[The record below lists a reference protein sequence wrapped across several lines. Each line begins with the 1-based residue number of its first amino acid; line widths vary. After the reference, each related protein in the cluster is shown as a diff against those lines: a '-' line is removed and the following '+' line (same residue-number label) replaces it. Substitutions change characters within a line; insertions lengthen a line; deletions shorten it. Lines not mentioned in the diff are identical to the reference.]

1 MAEGWISPTPPSLD
15 HGAGEDRSRS
25 LSGFEF
31 YACANANGSIA
42 LGVHVG
48 GGTTKGRRNSLCSL
62 ENHDRHPLE
71 AAQLSATSSTAAF
84 DFILSLN
91 CDCIQCFF
99 VL

>member
-42 LGVHVG
+42 LGVHMWGAERQKAEGIPCVLWKIMT
-48 GGTTKGRRNSLCSL
+48 GTPSKLHNSLP
-62 ENHDRHPLE
+62 HPAL
-71 AAQLSATSSTAAF
+71 QLST
-84 DFILSLN
+84 LY
-91 CDCIQCFF
+91 
-99 VL
+99 

>member
-15 HGAGEDRSRS
+15 HGAGEDDRSRS

-48 GGTTKGRRNSLCSL
+48 AERQKAEGIPCSL